1 MAEEK
6 EKVNAAAEKP
16 PEKRKPNLYRNPG
29 GSVDIIPSSQT
40 VGEGE
45 KRRIVPK
52 VVKVSKESEMTPDL
66 IFKGPERGDG
76 FNAYVTVSGKKIC
89 FDAKTGLLL
98 SLVLAFLLSLF
109 VVAPS
114 AYAQYGVGRTGLK
127 IAATQAP
134 YVTLSGVSATYGP
147 ATLLT
152 VNYTAGNVY
161 LGSGPVAVVAGRV
174 TSLTASRTSCD
185 YPTYSS
191 CDIVY
196 ADSSGTVAFTTAI
209 GTARATGNSIL
220 AFVQTSATAVTK
232 IQYPWQD
239 THSDIPTNES
249 SAGEI
254 RAFCTGTMGSAETEY
269 LNDAACSAATAATSQ
284 RVIAIAGTLKTL
296 RVKLRTAVKNT
307 NPITATVVINGSNSA
322 LTCAV
327 AAAASTCADTTH
339 TAAVAAGDHVDF
351 SFGATNTSETG
362 ANVAM
367 SVQKY

>member
-6 EKVNAAAEKP
+6 EKAPVAPKLPAGKT
-16 PEKRKPNLYRNPG
+16 
-29 GSVDIIPSSQT
+29 VDIIPSSQV

-45 KRRIVPK
+45 NRKIVPK
-52 VVKVSKESEMTPDL
+52 IVKVSSEADMTPEL
-66 IFKGPERGDG
+66 IFKGPERNKGV
-76 FNAYVTVSGKKIC
+76 NSYVTVDGKKLR
-89 FDAKTGLLL
+89 FDGKTGLLL
-98 SLVLAFLLSLF
+98 SLLLAALLAVFGL
-109 VVAPS
+109 APS
-114 AYAQYGVGRTGLK
+114 AHAQYGVGRTGLK

-152 VNYTAGNVY
+152 VNYTAGHVY
-161 LGSGPVAVVAGRV
+161 LGSGPVAVTAGRV
-174 TSLTASRTSCD
+174 TSLTASKTSCD

-191 CDIVY
+191 CDIIY

-220 AFVQTSATAVTK
+220 AFVQTSSTAVTT

-254 RAFCTGTMGSAETEY
+254 RAFCTGTLGSAETEY
-269 LNDAACSAATAATSQ
+269 LNDAACASATAATSQ
-284 RVIAIAGTLKTL
+284 RIISTAGTLKTL

-307 NPITATVVINGSNSA
+307 NPVTATVVINGTPSA
-322 LTCAV
+322 ITCNV
-327 AAAASTCADTTH
+327 AANASTCADTTH
-339 TAAVAAGDHVDF
+339 TAAVAAGDNVDF
-351 SFGATNTSETG
+351 SFGATNTSDTG
-362 ANVAM
+362 ANVGM